1 MSDGKNDACERETK
15 AGWRA
20 LNKLLPKYELG
31 EVEPG
36 WLARRRI
43 EAARTHFEAAL
54 RIEPEGWE
62 SLWGMGKLL
71 RIGGDV
77 PAAFALLLRA
87 VSGHDRSPAL
97 YRDLTVLALDLDRRD
112 AAEEYARA
120 AVALNTQD
128 ADMLASYAL
137 VLLFNSQ
144 VKRALGVATNACKL
158 QPNDS
163 RNWEILQLIRRVD
176 KGEEGPPVS
185 IAL

>member
-1 MSDGKNDACERETK
+1 MSGGTNDASEREAK

-20 LNKLLPKYELG
+20 LNKLLPKYEQG
-31 EVEPG
+31 GVEPG
-36 WLARRRI
+36 WLAKRRLD
-43 EAARTHFEAAL
+43 EARRHFEASLAV
-54 RIEPEGWE
+54 EPEGWE

-77 PAAFALLLRA
+77 AGGFALLQRA
-87 VSGHDRSPAL
+87 AASHEHSPAL
-97 YRDLTVLALDLDRRD
+97 YRDLTVLALELERRD
-112 AAEEYARA
+112 DAEGYARA
-120 AVALNTQD
+120 AVALNTED

-176 KGEEGPPVS
+176 KGEEAPPVS
-185 IAL
+185 IVL

>member
-1 MSDGKNDACERETK
+1 MSDGTNDAGEHETK

-36 WLARRRI
+36 WLARRRL
-43 EAARTHFEAAL
+43 EAARGHFEAAL
-54 RIEPEGWE
+54 ALDAEGWE

-71 RIGGDV
+71 RIGGAV
-77 PAAFALLLRA
+77 PGALALLQRA
-87 VSGHDRSPAL
+87 ALSHEGSPAL
-97 YRDLTVLALDLDRRD
+97 YRDLTALALELDRRD
-112 AAEEYARA
+112 DAEEYARA
-120 AVALNTQD
+120 AVALDTQD